1 MAIPRAD
8 DERIPLDILTFPYT
22 PRKFQASIIN
32 EITSV
37 LTGGEHLIME
47 SGTGTGKTIST
58 LAPAVD
64 FALKNG
70 RRVLYLTRTNAQQ
83 TQVILELREIMNR
96 LRTMEFD
103 LEPGTIP
110 GIGLQGRRNMCCM
123 VGIDPEFEGCTSEEL
138 SRLCNRM
145 KRASRGTGLTSTKPA
160 VIHHRQHQQQAE
172 IVGSGG
178 KKQAEM
184 AGRGRQRM
192 DAGGTAKADKIC
204 PFYTATL
211 AADLQ
216 GIAEDIRNEVPTAE
230 EFIPRMKDEGLC
242 PYELIKVMLEK
253 SLVVTA
259 PYIYLFDSGLR
270 GHFLD
275 WMGASLEDLIVVVD
289 EAHNLPNYARELV
302 SSELS
307 TLSLNRA
314 ASEAKEFGTD
324 GPLKILKDLTI
335 PEFAGKLQE
344 IIAGLEEDYV
354 LEEDGLVPPYELEE
368 ELMHGFGLTS
378 NKLRMAVGEL
388 INHGLAIQDERLK
401 KGRLPRS
408 YIHAM
413 GHFLLWWMEMEST
426 RFIKLIRGG
435 ENPTLELYCMDPSE
449 VIRVVKSCHS
459 SIHISGTLRP
469 LAEYLISSGLPRDT
483 RQRIYPSPFP
493 SENRVVLFMTGVTSR
508 YEDLTVEMVH
518 RLMDH
523 TLSVCNGIQRSIM
536 VFFPSFKL
544 LTTFLDS
551 GFTFSLDRPLH
562 LEEQGLSQ
570 ADIMARVQE
579 FRDRGGVF
587 FSVIGGRLSEGMDFP
602 EEVLEIVI
610 LEGIPYPKPTAR
622 QRALKHYY
630 EVRFGKGWEYTVKA
644 PTTRK
649 VMQSIGRLIRT
660 ERDRGVAVILD
671 KRALHFREDIPDL
684 RESEDLVKDISAFFG

>member
-160 VIHHRQHQQQAE
+160 VIHHRQHRQTAE